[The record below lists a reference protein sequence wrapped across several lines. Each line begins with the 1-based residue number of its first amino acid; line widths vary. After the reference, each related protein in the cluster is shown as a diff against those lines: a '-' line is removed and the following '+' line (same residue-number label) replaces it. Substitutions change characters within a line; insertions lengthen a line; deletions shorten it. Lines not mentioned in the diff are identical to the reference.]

1 MPCVMLCFKAVCCS
15 LCPICSAASMALT
28 LRQTLSTTAGCRIC
42 RRKDAWHFMALG
54 KSMLMCMP
62 ELAFL
67 LVPEA
72 TCNNTEAG
80 TANAIS
86 TTFSSWEPSRFGT
99 QKVVRPTTFAPDLA
113 FFLQCRHQTVAYSAR
128 CWSPCFVPHCL
139 YALCSRDVGHK

>member
-1 MPCVMLCFKAVCCS
+1 MPCVILCFKAVCCS

-86 TTFSSWEPSRFGT
+86 TTSDYSLHGNH
-99 QKVVRPTTFAPDLA
+99 QDLA
-113 FFLQCRHQTVAYSAR
+113 CKRWYGRRHLYQIWLSFFSADIKLSHTALGAGPNALYHTVSMF
-128 CWSPCFVPHCL
+128 FV
-139 YALCSRDVGHK
+139 AGM